1 MKEAWGYL
9 RRLAHRVARDDIG
22 AYAAALS
29 YNFSFA
35 LLPLLLFATALLA
48 FLRFRD
54 PVQVLTAPLVGVVP
68 RNVLGLVSRALAGVV
83 RHKSPTVLSL
93 GFVGFVWGMSGAFRQ
108 IIDGMNHAYEFR
120 FPFRRR
126 SWELYGLSVL
136 LGMTVGSLLV
146 AGLAFS
152 VLGPSAISGLATTV
166 VGRPPARLALAALHW
181 GLLAAMLWLA
191 LSILYAAAPDRPH
204 GFRLYTPGTLVALV
218 GWAGLSIAFRQYTT
232 RVNTFGVYGTLGAM
246 ILLLL
251 YLYLFGFLLLVG
263 AEVNALAESPPAL
276 EGPEGGGPPSG
287 DPITR

>member
-1 MKEAWGYL
+1 MKTAWGYL
-9 RRLAHRVARDDIG
+9 KQLAQRVARDDVG

-48 FLRFRD
+48 FLRFSD
-54 PVQVLTAPLVGVVP
+54 PVGVLTAPLAGVVP
-68 RNVLGLVSRALAGVV
+68 KNVLGLVSAALAGVV

-108 IIDGMNHAYEFR
+108 VIDAVNHAYEFR

-146 AGLAFS
+146 AGLALS
-152 VLGPSAISGLATTV
+152 VLGPQAISGLATAV
-166 VGRPPARLALAALHW
+166 VDRPPPRLALAVLHW
-181 GLLAAMLWLA
+181 GVLAAMLWVA
-191 LSILYAAAPDRPH
+191 LSVLYAVAPDRPQR
-204 GFRLYTPGTLVALV
+204 FRWYTPGTLVALIA
-218 GWAGLSIAFRQYTT
+218 WAVLSIAFRQYTT

-263 AEVNALAESPPAL
+263 AEVNALAAAPA
-276 EGPEGGGPPSG
+276 GPEGPAGEPRPR
-287 DPITR
+287 DPLTR